1 MWFFYLYELA
11 DSITHI
17 TWQMLSWQTKATL
30 RFLGTVRVKSRW
42 RCWGYQENRDVFSL
56 LPVQYCSEKGQPEIP
71 GNSKALLEVKRPI
84 FWHVRAH
91 QTKER
96 AVADSSYYVS
106 LHSNNFTGS
115 DEQDLCRNTERE
127 NYVFYLLVTAQG
139 PLHRL
144 LSTEESRTG

>member
-1 MWFFYLYELA
+1 
-11 DSITHI
+11 
-17 TWQMLSWQTKATL
+17 
-30 RFLGTVRVKSRW
+30 VRVKSRW
-42 RCWGYQENRDVFSL
+42 RCWGYQENRDAFSL

-115 DEQDLCRNTERE
+115 DEQNLCRNTERE
-127 NYVFYLLVTAQG
+127 NYVFYLLVTVQG